1 MSTSNSPLWKLQK
14 EAKKMAK
21 HLKRP
26 GVLPNKA
33 IVTVGIVMDDKLVTL
48 ALRRAAILSSSRE
61 ALELMI
67 VREMSK

>member
-1 MSTSNSPLWKLQK
+1 MSIWKLHK

-33 IVTVGIVMDDKLVTL
+33 IVTVGIVMDDKFITL
-48 ALRRAAILSSSRE
+48 ALRRAAILASSRE
-61 ALELMI
+61 TLELMI
-67 VREMSK
+67 IKELQK